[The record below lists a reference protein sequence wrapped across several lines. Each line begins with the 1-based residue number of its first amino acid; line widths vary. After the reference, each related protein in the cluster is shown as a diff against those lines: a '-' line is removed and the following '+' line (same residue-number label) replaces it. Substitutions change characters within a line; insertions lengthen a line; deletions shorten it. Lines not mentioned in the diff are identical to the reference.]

1 MKTITSRIKA
11 HAFAAIAATTGLAAF
26 GASPALADHHME
38 KAAETP
44 DIVATAMSTGMHET
58 LVTAVKAAGLVE
70 TLQGAGPFTVFAP
83 TDAAFAKLP
92 DGTVATLVKPENK
105 ATLTKILTYHVLP
118 GKVTAEQLIALI
130 NENDGTAVVKTVEGS
145 RLDASIVDGNVVL
158 TDAMGGTATVV
169 KADVMTSNGVI
180 HVTDGVFLPG

>member
-1 MKTITSRIKA
+1 MHNTRNNLKNRLL
-11 HAFAAIAATTGLAAF
+11 AAIAATGGLVAF
-26 GASPALADHHME
+26 SASPALADHHME
-38 KAAETP
+38 KKAETP

-83 TDAAFAKLP
+83 TDTAFSALP
-92 DGTVATLVKPENK
+92 EGTVAALVKPENK
-105 ATLTKILTYHVLP
+105 ATLTKVLTYHVLP
-118 GKVTAEQLIALI
+118 GKVTAEELIALI
-130 NENDGTAVVKTVEGS
+130 NANDGSAVIKTLEGS
-145 RLDASIVDGNVVL
+145 RLDARLVDGAVVL

-169 KADVMTSNGVI
+169 KADVATSNGVI